1 MQPGRTERTPI
12 EQLIVEITAGVNA
25 RTLYSPS
32 HPSVAIAAERI
43 ANRVDSI
50 LAARERES
58 LTFLIVGDELLL
70 DQQPLRDETLF
81 QRHFVQSL
89 KRGDVERLTLAR
101 GLSAEE
107 CRAFIDSMST
117 RMTPQSSAHLIVGR
131 VDVAFSGGKDE
142 EGGSDGLSIEQIDR
156 AREAFT
162 RYRADR
168 SVALTQL
175 EEVIA
180 GLVESL
186 SRSTRSMLP
195 LANLKDHDEY
205 TFIHSVN
212 VSIMVMAM
220 GRWHGFPGD
229 QVQSMG
235 MAAMLHD
242 IGKLAVPLEVL
253 NKPGK
258 LEGEEWALM
267 SGHAEKG
274 AWSLAQTPN
283 SPRLAITVA
292 YEHHLRYDGQPNY
305 PILKYPRRPALVS
318 QMTSIADTFDAI
330 CTIRPYQKAQSREAA
345 LQIIRRRAGT
355 FHDPFLVA
363 NFELMLRD
371 IFPQAP
377 APDAP
382 AIGTL

>member
-1 MQPGRTERTPI
+1 MPARSERSPI
-12 EQLIVEITAGVNA
+12 DQLIVEITAGVNA
-25 RTLYSPS
+25 RTLYSGA
-32 HPSVAIAAERI
+32 HPSVAIAADRI
-43 ANRVDSI
+43 AKRVESI
-50 LAARERES
+50 LAARERDS

-70 DQQPLRDETLF
+70 DQEPLRNDTLF

-89 KRGDVERLTLAR
+89 KRGAVERLTLAR
-101 GLSAEE
+101 GLTPEE
-107 CRAFIDSMST
+107 CLTFVDAMSN
-117 RMTPQSSAHLIVGR
+117 RLPPQGTPHLIVGR
-131 VDVAFSGGKDE
+131 VDMSFADE
-142 EGGSDGLSIEQIDR
+142 GTKKTPGDSEGLSAEQIER
-156 AREAFT
+156 ARDAFT
-162 RYRADR
+162 RFRHDR

-212 VSIMVMAM
+212 VSIMVIAM
-220 GRWHGFPGD
+220 GRWHGFPTD
-229 QVQSMG
+229 QVQAMG

-242 IGKLAVPLEVL
+242 IGKLSVPLDIL

-258 LEGEEWALM
+258 LEGEEWATM
-267 SGHAEKG
+267 SGHAERG
-274 AWSLAQTPN
+274 AWSLAQMPA

-292 YEHHLRYDGQPNY
+292 YEHHLRYDLQPNY
-305 PILKYPRRPALVS
+305 PLIKYPRRPALVS

-345 LQIIRRRAGT
+345 LQIIRKRAGT

-363 NFELMLRD
+363 NFELMLRE
-371 IFPQAP
+371 IFPP
-377 APDAP
+377 PGESLIVDR
-382 AIGTL
+382 

>member
-1 MQPGRTERTPI
+1 MQPGRSERSPV

-25 RTLYSPS
+25 RTLYSGA
-32 HPSVAIAAERI
+32 HPSVAIAADRI
-43 ANRVDSI
+43 AKRVESI
-50 LAARERES
+50 LAARERDS

-70 DQQPLRDETLF
+70 DQEPLRNDTLF

-89 KRGDVERLTLAR
+89 KRGAVERLTLAR
-101 GLSAEE
+101 GLTPEE
-107 CRAFIDSMST
+107 CLTFVDAMANRLA
-117 RMTPQSSAHLIVGR
+117 PQSTPHLIVGR
-131 VDVAFSGGKDE
+131 VDMSFADE
-142 EGGSDGLSIEQIDR
+142 GTKKATGDSQGLSSEQIDR

-162 RYRADR
+162 RFRHDR

-220 GRWHGFPGD
+220 GRWHGFPTD
-229 QVQSMG
+229 QVQAMG

-242 IGKLAVPLEVL
+242 IGKLSVPLDIL

-258 LEGEEWALM
+258 LEGDEWATM

-274 AWSLAQTPN
+274 AWSLAQMPA

-292 YEHHLRYDGQPNY
+292 YEHHLRYDLQPNY
-305 PILKYPRRPALVS
+305 PILKFPRRPALVS

-363 NFELMLRD
+363 NFELMLRE
-371 IFPQAP
+371 IFPPPEQAV
-377 APDAP
+377 
-382 AIGTL
+382 

>member
-1 MQPGRTERTPI
+1 MPPGRTERTPI

-25 RTLYSPS
+25 RTLYSSS
-32 HPSVAIAAERI
+32 HPSVAMAAERI
-43 ANRVDSI
+43 AKRVDAI
-50 LAARERES
+50 LAAQSRDS

-70 DQQPLRDETLF
+70 DQQPLREETLF

-101 GLSAEE
+101 GLASEE
-107 CRAFIDSMST
+107 CRAFIEAMSSRT
-117 RMTPQSSAHLIVGR
+117 APQSSPHLIVGR
-131 VDVAFSGGKDE
+131 VDLSFTDGAKEKPDGESE
-142 EGGSDGLSIEQIDR
+142 GLSVEQIDR

-162 RYRADR
+162 RFRHDR
-168 SVALTQL
+168 SLALAQI

-229 QVQSMG
+229 QVQAIG

-267 SGHAEKG
+267 TSHAEQG

-283 SPRLAITVA
+283 SPPLAITVA
-292 YEHHLRYDGQPNY
+292 YEHHLRYDLQPNY
-305 PILKYPRRPALVS
+305 PLLKFPRKPSLVS
-318 QMTSIADTFDAI
+318 QMVSIADTFDAI
-330 CTIRPYQKAQSREAA
+330 CTIRPYQKEQSREAA

-363 NFELMLRD
+363 NFELMLREL
-371 IFPQAP
+371 FP
-377 APDAP
+377 APQRPD
-382 AIGTL
+382 

>member
-1 MQPGRTERTPI
+1 MRPGRTERTPI

-25 RTLYSPS
+25 RTLYSAL

-43 ANRVDSI
+43 AKRVESI
-50 LAARERES
+50 LAAAEHES

-101 GLSAEE
+101 GLTGAECMTFVE
-107 CRAFIDSMST
+107 AMANRLPPPST
-117 RMTPQSSAHLIVGR
+117 PHLIVGR
-131 VDVAFSGGKDE
+131 VDMSFTDDE
-142 EGGSDGLSIEQIDR
+142 KKKEGGDSEGLSVEQIDR
-156 AREAFT
+156 ARDAFT
-162 RYRADR
+162 RFRHDR
-168 SVALTQL
+168 SIALTQL

-229 QVQSMG
+229 QVQSIG
-235 MAAMLHD
+235 LAAMLHD
-242 IGKLAVPLEVL
+242 IGKLSVPLDVL

-258 LEGEEWALM
+258 LEGDEWAMM
-267 SGHAEKG
+267 SGHAERG

-292 YEHHLRYDGQPNY
+292 YEHHLRFDLQPNY

-345 LQIIRRRAGT
+345 LQIIRKRAGT

-363 NFELMLRD
+363 NFELMLREL
-371 IFPQAP
+371 FPAP
-377 APDAP
+377 AEQA
-382 AIGTL
+382 G